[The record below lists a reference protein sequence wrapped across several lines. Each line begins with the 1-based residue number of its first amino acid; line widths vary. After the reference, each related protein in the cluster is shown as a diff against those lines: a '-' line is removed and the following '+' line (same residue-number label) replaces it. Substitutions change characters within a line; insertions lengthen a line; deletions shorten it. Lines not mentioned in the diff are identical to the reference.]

1 MYVLLRLLCVAISLA
16 SALAVT
22 AYAEAD
28 LWIGTLSD
36 TICGRPLKLRLVED
50 AALGSEGYRLVK
62 SSGTINVEANTEQG
76 LMYGIYGVQRLNACG
91 DVDTLHRMTSVPA
104 YDLRI
109 LNHWDNLDG
118 TVERG
123 YAGASIWQWD
133 ELPAKVS
140 PRYRRYAAACA
151 SIGINGSVLNNV
163 NASPEVISDK
173 YLPKVARIADELR
186 PYGVRVYLSVNFA
199 SPIALGG
206 LNTADPLEPVVQQWW
221 AMTIDKIYELIPDF
235 GGFLVK
241 ANSEGQPGPCDYGRS
256 HADGANMLARL
267 LRPHNGIVMWRAF
280 VYSPSDADRAKQAYV
295 EFQPLDG
302 SFDDNVLVQIK
313 NGPIDFQ
320 PREPFSPL
328 FYAMPKTQLM
338 AELQITQE
346 YLGQSNHLAYLAPMW
361 SEFFGY
367 VHPDNLRGIAGVS
380 NIGNSENWTGHP
392 LAQANWYAFGRL
404 AWKPDLSPRR
414 IAEEWARLTLF
425 DSNNMPP
432 REVED
437 QLLDMMCGSREA
449 VVNYMMPLGLH
460 HLFAWTHHYGPEP
473 WCDVDGAR
481 PDWMPRYYHNADSI
495 GLGFDRTV
503 SGSNAVSQ
511 YPADFA
517 AKVNDLNACPGEFLL
532 WFHHVAWSHKMHSGR
547 TLWQELCS
555 RYDAG
560 VDYVSGTMIP
570 TWQQLQPYVDHEVYT
585 DVSNRLLTQLRDAQW
600 WHDACLLYFQTFSG
614 MPFPAGTNLPTHSL
628 PDLMKVHL
636 PISNYECPSSSLLDS
651 VR

>member
-1 MYVLLRLLCVAISLA
+1 MA

-22 AYAEAD
+22 AFAGAD
-28 LWIGTLSD
+28 LWIGALAD
-36 TICGRPLKLRLVED
+36 TVCGHPLKLRLVED
-50 AALGSEGYRLVK
+50 TALGSEGYRLVK
-62 SSGTINVEANTEQG
+62 SATGISVEANTEQG
-76 LMYGIYGVQRLNACG
+76 LMYGIYGVQRLNVCG
-91 DVDTLHRMTSVPA
+91 DVDTLRRVTSVPA

-133 ELPAKVS
+133 DLPAKVS
-140 PRYRRYAAACA
+140 PRYREYAAACA

-163 NASPEVISDK
+163 NASPEVISDEF
-173 YLPKVARIADELR
+173 LPKVARIADELR

-206 LNTADPLEPVVQQWW
+206 LATADPLEADVQQWW
-221 AMTIDKIYELIPDF
+221 ATTINKIYELIPDF

-256 HADGANMLARL
+256 HAEGANMLARL

-302 SFDDNVLVQIK
+302 CFDDNVLVQIK

-361 SEFFGY
+361 SEFFSY
-367 VHPDNLRGIAGVS
+367 VHPDNLRGVAGVS

-392 LAQANWYAFGRL
+392 FAQANWYAFGRL
-404 AWKPDLSPRR
+404 AWQPDLSPRR
-414 IAEEWARLTLF
+414 IAKEWSRLTLF
-425 DSNNMPP
+425 DSENMPP
-432 REVED
+432 RDVEN

-473 WCDVDGAR
+473 WCDVEGAR

-495 GLGFDRTV
+495 GLGFDRTAA
-503 SGSNAVSQ
+503 GSNAVSQ
-511 YPADFA
+511 YPKDFA
-517 AKVNDLNACPGEFLL
+517 ATVSDLNTCPDEFLL

-547 TLWQELCS
+547 TLWQELC
-555 RYDAG
+555 RCYDAG

-570 TWQQLQPYVDHEVYT
+570 TWQQLQPYVDREVYT

-614 MPFPAGTNLPTHSL
+614 MAFPVGTHQPTHSL